1 MKQTV
6 ATKSG
11 TYVQITASAGHEIV
25 NVEQPFSSFGIP
37 LTDLNQ
43 TAR

>member
-1 MKQTV
+1 MKHPV

-11 TYVQITASAGHEIV
+11 TYVQITASAGPEIV
-25 NVEQPFSSFGIP
+25 NVEQPFSSFRIP
-37 LTDLNQ
+37 PTDLNQ